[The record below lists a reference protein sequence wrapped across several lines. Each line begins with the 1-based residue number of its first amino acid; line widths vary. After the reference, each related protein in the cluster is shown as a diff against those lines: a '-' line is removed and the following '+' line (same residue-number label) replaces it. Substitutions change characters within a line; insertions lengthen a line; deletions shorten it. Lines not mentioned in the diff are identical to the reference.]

1 MAATKKSA
9 TTKLII
15 KVANGTSSSGTTL
28 YASRTF
34 QHIAPTAT
42 DDNVLSLGTQYGSLQ
57 SRTVGGVQRQDT
69 ATLESA

>member
-1 MAATKKSA
+1 MAATKKSQS
-9 TTKLII
+9 TKMII

-34 QHIAPTAT
+34 QHISPAGT
-42 DDNVLSLGTQYGSLQ
+42 DDNILTLGTKYGALQ

>member
-1 MAATKKSA
+1 MAAVKKSP

-34 QHIAPTAT
+34 QHINPAAT
-42 DDNVLSLGTQYGSLQ
+42 DDNMLSLGNKYGALQ
-57 SRTVGGVQRQDT
+57 SRTVGGVQRQDL